1 LEVGRVFACRNLE
14 AMWILKVNTV
24 KKRSGLEKLIM
35 ESSKNRK
42 GGQK

>member
-1 LEVGRVFACRNLE
+1 MGCLFACKILE

-24 KKRSGLEKLIM
+24 KKRRSGLEKLVM
-35 ESSKNRK
+35 ESSKNSN